1 MSSSSA
7 APSASTA
14 CFAVQ
19 ARAEPGVMPRVLEV
33 FAKRGLVPSQWH
45 SSLAGP
51 ERDTIHIDIQ
61 VEGMEA
67 ALVEYIARCLRQLAD
82 IDIVLISEKRYAQ
95 SA

>member
-1 MSSSSA
+1 MSLSSD
-7 APSASTA
+7 APFASTA
-14 CFAVQ
+14 CFAVE
-19 ARAEPGVMPRVLEV
+19 ARAEPGVMPRVLEI

-61 VEGMEA
+61 VEGMER
-67 ALVEYIARCLRQLAD
+67 ALVEYLARCIRQLAD
-82 IDIVLISEKRYAQ
+82 IETVLTSEKRYAQ